1 MKQGTKI
8 ITLDNGYH
16 LWTNTQGEGDIHL
29 LALHGGPGGNHEYWE
44 DAAEQ
49 LKKQGLN
56 VQVTMYDQLGS
67 LYSDQ
72 PDFSDPEIA
81 KKYLTYEYFLDEVD
95 EVRKKLGLDNFYLIG
110 QSWGGLLVQ
119 EYAVKYGQHLKGAI
133 ISSMVDEIDEYV
145 DRVNELR
152 EKTLS
157 PEAVA
162 FMKECEA
169 KNDYSNPKYQE
180 YVQVMNEQY
189 VDRKQPSKLYHL
201 KDLGGTA
208 VYNVFQGDNEFVIT
222 GKLKDWHFRDQLKN
236 IKVPTLITFGEH
248 ETMPIE
254 TAKTMNSLIPNSQ
267 LVTTPD
273 GGHHHMVDNP
283 DVYYKHLAD
292 FIRNVENNTFN
303 RVGDN

>member
-95 EVRKKLGLDNFYLIG
+95 EVREKLGLDNFYLIG

-208 VYNVFQGDNEFVIT
+208 VYHAFQGDNEFVIT

-283 DVYYKHLAD
+283 NIYYKHLAH

-303 RVGDN
+303 N

>member
-95 EVRKKLGLDNFYLIG
+95 EVREKLGLDNFYLIG

-222 GKLKDWHFRDQLKN
+222 GKLKNWHFRDQLKN

-283 DVYYKHLAD
+283 NVYYKHLAD

>member
-1 MKQGTKI
+1 MRTGTKI

-16 LWTNTQGEGDIHL
+16 LWTNTQGSGKIHL

-44 DAAEQ
+44 DTADQ
-49 LKKQGLN
+49 LKKEGLD

-72 PDFSDPEIA
+72 PDFSDPEVA
-81 KKYLTYEYFLDEVD
+81 KKYLTYDYFLDEVE
-95 EVRKKLGLDNFYLIG
+95 EVRQKLGIDNFYLIG

-145 DRVNELR
+145 DNVNKCR
-152 EKTLS
+152 EETL
-157 PEAVA
+157 PAEEVA
-162 FMKECEA
+162 FMKACEQ
-169 KNDYSNPKYQE
+169 KNDYDNERYQRN
-180 YVQVMNEQY
+180 VQILNEAF

-201 KDLGGTA
+201 KNLGGSA
-208 VYNVFQGDNEFVIT
+208 VYHAFQGDNEFIIT
-222 GKLKDWHFRDQLKN
+222 GKLKDWHFRENLPK
-236 IKVPTLITFGEH
+236 IKVPTLLTFGEH
-248 ETMPIE
+248 ETMPLA
-254 TAKTMNSLIPNSQ
+254 TARTMQKLIPNSR
-267 LVTTPD
+267 LVTTPN

-292 FIRNVENNTFN
+292 FIRDVESNSFK
-303 RVGDN
+303 